1 MTEPTPKP
9 GRGGPRP
16 GAGRP
21 RTGRSPRVLVL
32 LPADLRARL
41 RARLDPGESMSA
53 AIVAAVRAEVAR
65 RERDR

>member
-1 MTEPTPKP
+1 MSP
-9 GRGGPRP
+9 RGGPRP

-21 RTGRSPRVLVL
+21 RTGRTPRVLVV
-32 LPADLRARL
+32 LPADLRDRL
-41 RARLDPGESMSA
+41 HARLDPGESMSA